1 MHEWIVDNGHTPH
14 VVVDADAEGVQVP
27 TEHVKEGKIVL
38 NLSYDATIDLSIGN
52 ESLDFGARFSGA
64 PRQISVPN
72 EAIMG
77 IYAKETG
84 QGMIFGSEASEP
96 DPEPGG
102 DDKRPR
108 LRVVK

>member
-1 MHEWIVDNGHTPH
+1 MHEWIIDNGLTPH
-14 VVVDADAEGVQVP
+14 IVVDAEAQGAQVP

-38 NLSYDATIDLSIGN
+38 NLSYDATMDLSIGN
-52 ESLDFGARFSGA
+52 ERLEFGARFSGT
-64 PRQISVPN
+64 PRQICVPI

-77 IYAKETG
+77 IYARETG
-84 QGMIFGSEASEP
+84 QGMIFGSEESEP